1 MGLSTYLLSWTRSTT
16 DLIPPLGFCTKDI
29 GEHHS
34 ETPSTFSMIPSL
46 TSSSIFFLAAS
57 KYANGVFLGVQTFMT
72 VTFAFFFM
80 WICIGSPFIV
90 RRWPSIWNTCLCVP
104 IKLASSSFAS
114 SSVSMCVNLLSV
126 VVFAA
131 LTGSCLTF
139 GKVLSI
145 TPKFFSTLQ
154 LSKISSFMASETR
167 ALTSVVRPWY
177 FRVNVTEPEL
187 SRRWALTALIFRLES
202 GLNRMPFRIARLRAM
217 IVFVHPVSGHAM
229 YSKG

>member
-1 MGLSTYLLSWTRSTT
+1 M
-16 DLIPPLGFCTKDI
+16 
-29 GEHHS
+29 
-34 ETPSTFSMIPSL
+34 
-46 TSSSIFFLAAS
+46 
-57 KYANGVFLGVQTFMT
+57 
-72 VTFAFFFM
+72 FAFFFM

-90 RRWPSIWNTCLCVP
+90 RRRPSIWNICLYIP
-104 IKLASSSFAS
+104 IKFVNSCLASA
-114 SSVSMCVNLLSV
+114 SVSMCVKLFSV

-131 LTGSCLTF
+131 LIGACLTF

-145 TPKFFSTLQ
+145 TPRFFSTLQ
-154 LSKISSFMASETR
+154 LSRISSFIASDTS
-167 ALTSVVRPWY
+167 ALISVVRPWY

-202 GLNRMPFRIARLRAM
+202 GLKRMPFRIARLRAI